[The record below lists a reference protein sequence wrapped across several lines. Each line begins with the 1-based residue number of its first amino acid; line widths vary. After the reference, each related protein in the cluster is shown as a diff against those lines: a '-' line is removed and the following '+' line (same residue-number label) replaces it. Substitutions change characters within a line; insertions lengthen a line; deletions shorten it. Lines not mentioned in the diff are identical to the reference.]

1 MDGPDIVHESWDE
14 FASTVSSTSGGR
26 SVVSS
31 GATNGSIGD
40 ASRNMTGCCSCA
52 SVSWSTGIGGGVGI
66 PHGKLA
72 ELEKPLL
79 GFGVS
84 HQGVDFDA
92 IDQRPVHLF
101 FILLTPSN
109 ATGIHLGLLARISRL
124 LKDDTIKTR
133 LQQADSPQ
141 AVRSIIAEND
151 IDD

>member
-1 MDGPDIVHESWDE
+1 MQILDVLSNESIQ
-14 FASTVSSTSGGR
+14 TSLA
-26 SVVSS
+26 
-31 GATNGSIGD
+31 ATEKMGLLEELTLPMANTAQLAHRDLVNVLLERERLG
-40 ASRNMTGCCSCA
+40 
-52 SVSWSTGIGGGVGI
+52 STGIGGGVGI